1 MLYTPLLPSTDSPRG
16 SERKKSMVRV
26 VFLTAILPQ
35 YRLPFHTGVRAR
47 LSELGIQYDV
57 IFGQPD
63 AAIAAKADTE
73 VLSWGKQVANRH
85 FKVGR
90 FSAVWQPALK
100 DIWACDLAVIGQESR
115 LLVNYMVQGLRGFR
129 RPKVALWGH
138 GRNFQADPGGGFA
151 ERWKRVWATH
161 ADWWFA
167 YTEATRKIVEG
178 YGFPSD
184 RITVVHNTIDT
195 SEIRRLGEQLTA
207 SRLDALRRRLDIK
220 TNNVGVYVGG
230 LYDHKRIDF
239 LIDSAKEIRRQIPD
253 FTLIVVGSG
262 VDRHLIEAAAS
273 QYSWVRYLGPL
284 FGVEKV
290 EILRLGRVF
299 MMPGL
304 VGLAIL
310 DCSAAGLPIV
320 TTAYPYHS
328 PEIAYLETGRNGLM
342 IEDWQNPVAYARGVM
357 SVLLDDALHAR
368 LASAANEIASG
379 YTMERMVHCFSE
391 GIFAAL
397 SAPKIGRWGLRL

>member
-1 MLYTPLLPSTDSPRG
+1 
-16 SERKKSMVRV
+16 MVRV

-35 YRLPFHTGVRAR
+35 YRLPFHEGVRAC
-47 LSELGIQYDV
+47 LSKSGIQYDV
-57 IFGQPD
+57 IFGQPGE
-63 AAIAAKADTE
+63 AEAAKADTE
-73 VLSWGKQVANRH
+73 ILPWAKQVINRR
-85 FKVGR
+85 FKIGR

-100 DIWACDLAVIGQESR
+100 DIWSCDLAIIGQENR
-115 LLVNYMVQGLRGFR
+115 FLVNYVVQGLRGFCG
-129 RPKVALWGH
+129 PKVALWGH
-138 GRNFQADPGGGFA
+138 GRNFQADPGVGLA
-151 ERWKRVWATH
+151 ERWKRVWATK

-178 YGFPSD
+178 NGFPSE

-195 SEIRRLGEQLTA
+195 TEIRRLVGEIGA
-207 SRLDALRRRLDIK
+207 SRLDVLRRRLDIQ

-239 LIDSAKEIRRQIPD
+239 LIDSAKEVRRYTSD
-253 FTLIVVGSG
+253 FILIVVGSG
-262 VDRHLIEAAAS
+262 VDRHRVEAAAS
-273 QYSWVRYLGPL
+273 RHSWIRYLGPL
-284 FGVEKV
+284 FGTEKV

-310 DCSAAGLPIV
+310 DCAAAGLPIV

-328 PEIAYLETGRNGLM
+328 PEIAYLEPGRNGLI
-342 IEDWQNPVAYARGVM
+342 IEDWQNPVAYARGVI
-357 SVLLDDALHAR
+357 SVLQDDAFRAQ
-368 LASAANEIASG
+368 LAQGAAEIAAVN
-379 YTMERMVHCFSE
+379 TMERMVQCFCD

-397 SAPKIGRWGLRL
+397 SAPKLNFGFLSCGRSTEERRRRS

>member
-1 MLYTPLLPSTDSPRG
+1 
-16 SERKKSMVRV
+16 MVRV

-35 YRLPFHTGVRAR
+35 YRLPFHEGVRAC
-47 LSELGIQYDV
+47 LSESGIQYDV
-57 IFGQPD
+57 IYGQPGE
-63 AAIAAKADTE
+63 AEAAKADTE
-73 VLSWGKQVANRH
+73 ILPWAKQVINRR
-85 FKVGR
+85 FKIGR

-100 DIWACDLAVIGQESR
+100 DIWSCDLAIIGQENR
-115 LLVNYMVQGLRGFR
+115 FLVNYVVQGLRGFC

-138 GRNFQADPGGGFA
+138 GRNFQADPGVGLA
-151 ERWKRVWATH
+151 ERWTRLWATK

-178 YGFPSD
+178 YGFPSE

-195 SEIRRLGEQLTA
+195 TEIRRVIREIGA
-207 SRLDALRRRLDIK
+207 SRLDVLRRRLDIQ

-239 LIDSAKEIRRQIPD
+239 LIDSAKEVRRYAPD
-253 FTLIVVGSG
+253 FVLIVVGSG
-262 VDRHLIEAAAS
+262 VDRHRVEAAAS
-273 QYSWVRYLGPL
+273 RHSWIRYLGPL
-284 FGVEKV
+284 FGTEKIEV
-290 EILRLGRVF
+290 LRLGRVF

-310 DCSAAGLPIV
+310 DCAAAGLPIV

-328 PEIAYLETGRNGLM
+328 PEIAYLEPGRNGLI
-342 IEDWQNPVAYARGVM
+342 IEDWQNPVAYARGVV
-357 SVLLDDALHAR
+357 SVLQDDAFQAQ
-368 LASAANEIASG
+368 LAQGAAEVAAVN
-379 YTMERMVHCFSE
+379 TMERMVQCFCD

-397 SAPKIGRWGLRL
+397 STPKLNVGSLSCGRSSSKTEERRRTS